1 VSLEPAAMHTRILD
15 SLVGLGGCEGRGAWI
30 PNMRTLLLAPLLLS
44 SALHSAR
51 ATLSRMD
58 GEEPSARRRSQR
70 RRRHRRSSRH
80 TVAPSGDEEA
90 RLAAETARAKRTVV
104 S

>member
-15 SLVGLGGCEGRGAWI
+15 SLVGLGGCDGRGAWI

-51 ATLSRMD
+51 ATL
-58 GEEPSARRRSQR
+58 
-70 RRRHRRSSRH
+70 
-80 TVAPSGDEEA
+80 
-90 RLAAETARAKRTVV
+90 
-104 S
+104 